1 MLRILLA
8 TLALASTAAPAW
20 AFQLGESKT
29 QLQKRYG
36 VPGAE
41 DRSKG
46 VAIYFWDG
54 WSAEVEYKEEAVS
67 KLIYRRNTYLEQ
79 AEVVALLQSNGGFAR
94 WREATPAGDQT
105 RQWVRDDGAIA
116 TCLALRPLMMTFQM
130 GLRAAPPAARYSNH
144 DAPKVVVPA
153 ATPVVSTTPP
163 KFPKLLGSGADNETE
178 PAQEPASTATPL
190 SPVRSLPK
198 LKSEEIG
205 VPSETPSANAG
216 ESAAKEPSP
225 EEERA
230 ARVRANRLRDEPAKL
245 PADSG
250 GHGLILSLLATLATA
265 AGLAVYWFKF
275 RTAHIEAATIP
286 VADLLSRRSSPAR
299 SESIPAGS
307 LANNPVI
314 DALRNDQYELLVGE
328 IFRREGYAVELSAAA
343 AQGDSIDL
351 TLRRDSETILV
362 QCKYWK
368 SSRVTERE
376 VGEFYSAMMT
386 NGAPRGIFVTAGSF
400 SREAQQFAEG
410 KGIDLMDRPALEE
423 CTAAVARAGEN
434 FCGITDW
441 IEEFASHARIFD
453 PECPICQGSMVI
465 RNSRAN
471 GAAAWTCRNHPR
483 CPGRRE
489 PRRNLVAV
497 AAARRGADEKVIL
510 NAEIAETQRGEAV
523 WSGRRIKSRKS
534 LVLISKRGATFGP
547 P

>member
-1 MLRILLA
+1 MVRSHILRILLA
-8 TLALASTAAPAW
+8 VLALASATLPAQ

-29 QLQKRYG
+29 QIQERYG

-79 AEVVALLQSNGGFAR
+79 PEVVSLLQSNGGFAR

-105 RQWVRDDGAIA
+105 RQWVRDDGAVA

-130 GLRAAPPAARYSNH
+130 GLKAAPSVARYGNH
-144 DAPKVVVPA
+144 DAPKVVVA
-153 ATPVVSTTPP
+153 AAAPVVSTTPP
-163 KFPKLLGSGADNETE
+163 KFPKLLGSGADNDTE
-178 PAQEPASTATPL
+178 AAQVPPSTATPL

-198 LKSEEIG
+198 LKAEEIG
-205 VPSETPSANAG
+205 APAEAPVASVG
-216 ESAAKEPSP
+216 ESPAKEPSP

-230 ARVRANRLRDEPAKL
+230 ARVRANRLRDESANP

-250 GHGLILSLLATLATA
+250 SHGLLLSLLATLAAA

-275 RTAHIEAATIP
+275 RTPRVEIATIP
-286 VADLLSRRSSPAR
+286 VADLLSRKTYSAR
-299 SESIPAGS
+299 PESIPG
-307 LANNPVI
+307 PVMTTPAI
-314 DALRNDQYELLVGE
+314 DALRSDQYELIVGE

-362 QCKYWK
+362 QCKCWK
-368 SSRVTERE
+368 SSRVTEQE
-376 VGEFYSAMMT
+376 VGEFYSAMMS

-400 SREAQQFAEG
+400 SREAQQYSEG
-410 KGIDLMDRPALEE
+410 KGIDLMDRTALEE
-423 CTAAVARAGEN
+423 CTAAVARPGEN

-441 IEEFASHARIFD
+441 IEEFAAHARIFD

-489 PRRNLVAV
+489 PRRDLLAV
-497 AAARRGADEKVIL
+497 AAAH
-510 NAEIAETQRGEAV
+510 
-523 WSGRRIKSRKS
+523 
-534 LVLISKRGATFGP
+534 
-547 P
+547 